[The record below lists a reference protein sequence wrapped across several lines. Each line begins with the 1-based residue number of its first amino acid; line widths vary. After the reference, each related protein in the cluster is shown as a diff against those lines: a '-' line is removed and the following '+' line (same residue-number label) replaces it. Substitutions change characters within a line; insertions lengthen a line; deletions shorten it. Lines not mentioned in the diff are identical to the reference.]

1 MEKIIY
7 CIIPDPKIA
16 GSFYHEPSVG
26 VGKIICEGRDK
37 VQVELTKDIPYTG
50 KKAKD
55 VVWVYRNSIVF
66 RNYD

>member
-7 CIIPDPKIA
+7 FIIPDPKIA
-16 GSFYHEPSVG
+16 GNFYHEPSVG

-37 VQVELTKDIPYTG
+37 VQVELIKDILYTE

-55 VVWVYRNSIVF
+55 VIWVYRNRISF
-66 RNYD
+66 ANYD